1 MTSTSTED
9 DNYVYHTYTRAIET
23 VSDPE
28 YINMNLLAIPGLTN
42 TSLTS
47 MMIEKC
53 EERGDALAL
62 IDLPDVY
69 KPSHEEYLADKTQRI
84 GTTPVQSANSLKLRR
99 IDSSYGA
106 TFYPWVQTVDANT
119 SQILWVPPTVA
130 MMGVLAS
137 SEKASEIWFAPAG
150 FNRGGLTDGAAGIP
164 VSGVSE
170 RLSSKDRDTLYEAR
184 INPIASFPSEGIVVF
199 GQKTL
204 QERPSALDRINV
216 RRLVIFL
223 KKQISILSTQV
234 LFEQNVQATWNQF
247 KALIAPLLDNTRAG
261 GGITDYR
268 LILDRTTTTTDLID
282 QNILYAK
289 IMVKPAR
296 AIEYIAIDFVIAS
309 SGASFDD

>member
-1 MTSTSTED
+1 
-9 DNYVYHTYTRAIET
+9 
-23 VSDPE
+23 
-28 YINMNLLAIPGLTN
+28 MNLLSVPGLTN

-47 MMIEKC
+47 LMIDTC
-53 EERGDALAL
+53 AERADALAL

-69 KPSHEEYLADKTQRI
+69 IPPHEEYLTRVNRI
-84 GTTPVQSANSLKLRR
+84 GTTPVNAANALKNRR

-106 TFYPWVQTVDANT
+106 TFYPWVQTVDAGT
-119 SQILWVPPTVA
+119 SQPVWVPPSVA

-137 SEKASEIWFAPAG
+137 SEKASEVWFAPAG

-164 VSGVSE
+164 VSAVSE
-170 RLSSKDRDTLYEAR
+170 RLSSRDRDTLYESR

-234 LFEQNVQATWNQF
+234 LFEQNVQATWNNF
-247 KALIAPLLDNTRAG
+247 KALIDPLLSSVQTRL
-261 GGITDYR
+261 GITDYR
-268 LILDRTTTTTDLID
+268 LILDRSTTTPDLID
-282 QNILYAK
+282 RNILYAK